1 LITDELIC
9 EQLNV
14 KRASTEKGFTYL
26 TVVSKL
32 HRKNIFI
39 SGLKQC
45 KEILG
50 IEVLVEKEDLK
61 DNGEKSISMSIRV
74 RLNTK
79 VCRS

>member
-1 LITDELIC
+1 MITDELIC

-14 KRASTEKGFTYL
+14 KRASTEKSFTYL

-32 HRKNIFI
+32 YRKDI
-39 SGLKQC
+39 SGLRQC
-45 KEILG
+45 KEVLD

-61 DNGEKSISMSIRV
+61 DNEKESISMSIRV